1 MERITRFRAIAM
13 LLAFA
18 LILGLFSVRM
28 YAVQMLGAGDVVA
41 DSDLYTT
48 YYTVK
53 AARGELLDRNGN
65 VMVGNRA
72 SYNLVFNNFVLT
84 NSDDPNGHLLRLIRM
99 ADQLGVEYI
108 ENFPVTET
116 RPYEYTLAE
125 QSASWQG
132 YFQDYLWELDID
144 SDISASRLMEELRKR
159 YKIPEDWSDADA
171 RAVIG
176 LRYELKLRTDITNL
190 SSYVFLSDVPDDIL
204 NAILELNVPG
214 LDAAASTTREYY
226 TTYAAHIL
234 GTIGSITK
242 EEWPEYKELGYKMDD
257 RVGKE
262 GLEKAFEE
270 YLHGTDGRLARV
282 VDKEGNIVSQYY
294 VKEPVAGHNV
304 ETSIDLGLQMA
315 TEEAMKEGHDSL
327 TINNGTD
334 GGGNG
339 ADIEGIACVV
349 MDTRTGEVL
358 ACASYPSY
366 DPATYNKMYNELME
380 DPLKPTRNRALME
393 AYPPG
398 STFKVAMSIAGLES
412 GKINRYTE
420 IRDDGVFTKYG
431 TPSPKCLVYTRT
443 GGTHGYLDVAGAL
456 RVSCNYFYY
465 VLGDWMDWDDVDPV
479 VKSLG
484 LGEHTGIELGE
495 NIGRRA
501 NEETKKEMYS
511 GSDAHW
517 YQADQI
523 MSAIGQSDNQ
533 FTPMQMCVYLSTL
546 LNQGVRYRA
555 TFLNRVVSADYRS
568 LLRESEKEVVAT
580 LDISDDAHNAYHTG
594 MQMVTQRG
602 PDWNGTAQS
611 IFRTYPIQVAAK
623 TGTAQN
629 GQGTASD
636 NGAFVCYAPANDP
649 QIAIAVYGEKA
660 GHGSS
665 LGTIARDILDVYFEV
680 GEAGDVPTHENKIS

>member
-13 LLAFA
+13 LLVCA
-18 LILGLFSVRM
+18 LILGLFGVRM
-28 YAVQMLGAGDVVA
+28 YAVQMLGAGDIVA
-41 DSDLYTT
+41 DSDTYTT

-72 SYNLVFNNFVLT
+72 SYDLVFNNFVLT
-84 NSDDPNGHLLRLIRM
+84 NSDDPNGHLLRLVKM
-99 ADQLGVEYI
+99 AKQLGVDYI

-144 SDISASRLMEELRKR
+144 SDISASRLMEELRR
-159 YKIPEDWSDADA
+159 MYKIPEDWSDADA

-190 SSYVFLSDVPDDIL
+190 SSYVFLEDVPDDIL

-214 LDAAASTTREYY
+214 LDAAATTKREYY

-234 GTIGSITK
+234 GTYSK
-242 EEWPEYKELGYKMDD
+242 MNAEEWEVYKEKGYKMDD
-257 RVGKE
+257 KIGKS

-270 YLHGTDGRLARV
+270 YLHGTDGRLAKV
-282 VDKEGNIVSQYY
+282 VDKDGNIISQYY
-294 VKEPVAGHNV
+294 VVEPVAGHNV
-304 ETSIDLGLQMA
+304 ETSIDLNLQMVA
-315 TEEAMKEGHDSL
+315 EEAMKQVHDSL
-327 TINNGTD
+327 VASNGTD
-334 GGGNG
+334 GAGDG
-339 ADIEGIACVV
+339 ADVEGMACVV

-358 ACASYPSY
+358 ACASYPTY
-366 DPATYNKMYNELME
+366 NPATFNQDWETLLRD
-380 DPLKPTRNRALME
+380 DPMKPTMNRALME

-431 TPSPKCLVYTRT
+431 NPSPKCLVYTRT

-495 NIGRRA
+495 AIGRRA
-501 NEETKKEMYS
+501 NPETKKKLHS
-511 GSDAHW
+511 GSDAYW
-517 YQADQI
+517 YAMDQVLA
-523 MSAIGQSDNQ
+523 SIGQSEHRY
-533 FTPMQMCVYLSTL
+533 TPMQLCSYVSAVANKGT
-546 LNQGVRYRA
+546 RYAA
-555 TFLNRVVSADYRS
+555 TFLKRVVSADYS
-568 LLRESEKEVVAT
+568 TLVEENTREVLS
-580 LDISDDAHNAYHTG
+580 
-594 MQMVTQRG
+594 VTEMSN
-602 PDWNGTAQS
+602 DT
-611 IFRTYPIQVAAK
+611 VAAVFDGMRQVVTSGSGASAFRGFDIEVCGK
-623 TGTAQN
+623 TGTAEHEA
-629 GQGTASD
+629 GGSS
-636 NGAFVCYAPANDP
+636 NGAFICFAPMDDP
-649 QIAIAVYGEKA
+649 EIAVAVYGEKA
-660 GHGSS
+660 GSGAYM
-665 LGTIARDILDVYFEV
+665 ARVARQVLEYYFSADDLSDSVTYENRV
-680 GEAGDVPTHENKIS
+680 G

>member
-1 MERITRFRAIAM
+1 MERITRFRALAM

-18 LILGLFSVRM
+18 LILGLFGGRM
-28 YAVQMLGAGDVVA
+28 YAVQMLDAGNIVA
-41 DSDLYTT
+41 DSDTYTT

-72 SYNLVFNNFVLT
+72 TYNLVFNTFVLT
-84 NSDDPNGHLLRLIRM
+84 NTKGANDHLLRLVKM
-99 ADQLGVEYI
+99 ARELGVDYI

-116 RPYEYTLAE
+116 RPYEYTLSE
-125 QSASWQG
+125 QSAAWQG
-132 YFQDYLWELDID
+132 YFQDYLWYLEID
-144 SDISASRLMEELRKR
+144 SDISASRLMEELRKL
-159 YKIPEDWSDADA
+159 YKIPESWSDADA

-176 LRYELKLRTDITNL
+176 LYYELMLRTDITNL
-190 SSYVFLSDVPDDIL
+190 SSYVFLEDVPDDIL

-234 GTIGSITK
+234 GTISAMNSDDWK
-242 EEWPEYKELGYKMDD
+242 VYKGKGYKMDD
-257 RVGKE
+257 KIGKS

-282 VDKEGNIVSQYY
+282 VDKNGNIVSQYY
-294 VKEPVAGHNV
+294 TKEPVAGHNV
-304 ETSIDLGLQMA
+304 ETSIDLGLQIVA
-315 TEEAMKEGHDSL
+315 EETMRQIHETL
-327 TINNGTD
+327 TTTNGTD

-339 ADIEGIACVV
+339 ADIQGMACVV

-366 DPATYNKMYNELME
+366 DPATYNKLYNELME

-412 GKINRYTE
+412 GKIDRYTQ
-420 IRDDGVFTKYG
+420 IRDDGVFTKYPG
-431 TPSPKCLVYTRT
+431 SSPKCLVYSRT

-465 VLGDWMDWDDVDPV
+465 KLGDWMDWEDVDSV

-495 NIGRRA
+495 NIGQRA
-501 NEETKKEMYS
+501 NAETKKKNYS
-511 GSDAHW
+511 GSDANW
-517 YQADQI
+517 YAMDQVLA
-523 MSAIGQSDNQ
+523 SIGQSDHRY
-533 FTPMQMCVYLSTL
+533 TPMQLCAYASAVANKGT
-546 LNQGVRYRA
+546 RYAA
-555 TFLNRVVSADYRS
+555 TFLKRVVSADYS
-568 LLRESEKEVVAT
+568 ELVEENTREILSVTKMSPETIAAVYDGMHQVTSASGGSGVSAFRGF
-580 LDISDDAHNAYHTG
+580 DIKVCG
-594 MQMVTQRG
+594 
-602 PDWNGTAQS
+602 
-611 IFRTYPIQVAAK
+611 K
-623 TGTAQN
+623 TGTAEHET
-629 GQGTASD
+629 GGSS
-636 NGAFVCYAPANDP
+636 NGAFICFAPMDDP
-649 QIAIAVYGEKA
+649 EIAVAVYGEKA
-660 GHGSS
+660 GSGSYM
-665 LGTIARDILDVYFEV
+665 ARVARAVLDAYFGADETSDA
-680 GEAGDVPTHENKIS
+680 ETYENKVG

>member
-1 MERITRFRAIAM
+1 MERITRFRALAM

-18 LILGLFSVRM
+18 LILGLFGGRM
-28 YAVQMLGAGDVVA
+28 YAVQMLDAGNIVA
-41 DSDLYTT
+41 DSDTYTT

-72 SYNLVFNNFVLT
+72 TYNLVFNTFVLT
-84 NSDDPNGHLLRLIRM
+84 NTKGANDHLLRLVKM
-99 ADQLGVEYI
+99 ARELGVDYI

-116 RPYEYTLAE
+116 RPYEYTLSE
-125 QSASWQG
+125 QSAAWQG
-132 YFQDYLWELDID
+132 YFQDYLWYLEID
-144 SDISASRLMEELRKR
+144 SDISASRLMEELREL
-159 YKIPEDWSDADA
+159 YKIPEGWSDADA

-176 LRYELKLRTDITNL
+176 LYYELMLRTDITNL
-190 SSYVFLSDVPDDIL
+190 SSYVFLEDVPDDIL

-234 GTIGSITK
+234 GTISAMNSDDWK
-242 EEWPEYKELGYKMDD
+242 VYKEKGYKMDD
-257 RVGKE
+257 KIGKS

-282 VDKEGNIVSQYY
+282 VDKNGNIVSQYY
-294 VKEPVAGHNV
+294 TKEPVAGHNV
-304 ETSIDLGLQMA
+304 ETSIDLNLQIVA
-315 TEEAMKEGHDSL
+315 EETMRQIHETL
-327 TINNGTD
+327 TTTNGTD

-339 ADIEGIACVV
+339 ADIQGMACVV

-366 DPATYNKMYNELME
+366 DPATFNKLYNELME

-412 GKINRYTE
+412 GKIDRYTQ
-420 IRDDGVFTKYG
+420 IRDDGVFTKYAG
-431 TPSPKCLVYTRT
+431 SSPKCLVYSRT

-465 VLGDWMDWDDVDPV
+465 KLGDWMDWEDVDSV

-495 NIGRRA
+495 NIGQRA
-501 NEETKKEMYS
+501 NAETKKKNYS
-511 GSDAHW
+511 GSDANW
-517 YQADQI
+517 YAMDQVLA
-523 MSAIGQSDNQ
+523 SIGQSDHRY
-533 FTPMQMCVYLSTL
+533 TPMQLCAYASAVANKGT
-546 LNQGVRYRA
+546 RYAA
-555 TFLNRVVSADYRS
+555 TFLKRVVSADYS
-568 LLRESEKEVVAT
+568 ELVEENTREILSVTKMSPETIAAVYDGMHQVTSASGGSGVSAFRGF
-580 LDISDDAHNAYHTG
+580 DIKVCG
-594 MQMVTQRG
+594 
-602 PDWNGTAQS
+602 
-611 IFRTYPIQVAAK
+611 K
-623 TGTAQN
+623 TGTAEHET
-629 GQGTASD
+629 GGSS
-636 NGAFVCYAPANDP
+636 NGAFICFAPMDDP
-649 QIAIAVYGEKA
+649 EIAVAVYGEKA
-660 GHGSS
+660 GSGAYM
-665 LGTIARDILDVYFEV
+665 ARVARAVMEYYFTADETSDSV
-680 GEAGDVPTHENKIS
+680 TYENKVG

>member
-13 LLAFA
+13 LLVCA
-18 LILGLFSVRM
+18 LILGLFGVRM
-28 YAVQMLGAGDVVA
+28 YAVQMLGAGDIVA
-41 DSDLYTT
+41 DSDTYTT

-72 SYNLVFNNFVLT
+72 SYDLVFNNFVLT
-84 NSDDPNGHLLRLIRM
+84 NSGNANEHLLRLIRM

-125 QSASWQG
+125 QSANWQG

-144 SDISASRLMEELRKR
+144 SDISASRLMEELRR
-159 YKIPEDWSDADA
+159 MYKIPEDWSDADA

-190 SSYVFLSDVPDDIL
+190 SSYVFLEDVPDDIL

-214 LDAAASTTREYY
+214 LDAAATTKREYY

-234 GTIGSITK
+234 GTYSK
-242 EEWPEYKELGYKMDD
+242 MNAEEWEVYKEKGYKMDD
-257 RVGKE
+257 KIGKS

-270 YLHGTDGRLARV
+270 YLHGTDGRLAKV
-282 VDKEGNIVSQYY
+282 VDKDGNIISQYY
-294 VKEPVAGHNV
+294 VVEPVAGHNV
-304 ETSIDLGLQMA
+304 ETSIDLNLQMVA
-315 TEEAMKEGHDSL
+315 EEAMKQVHDSL
-327 TINNGTD
+327 VASNGTD
-334 GGGNG
+334 GAGDG
-339 ADIEGIACVV
+339 ADVEGMACVV

-358 ACASYPSY
+358 ACASYPTY
-366 DPATYNKMYNELME
+366 NPATFNQDWETLLRD
-380 DPLKPTRNRALME
+380 DPMKPTMNRALME

-412 GKINRYTE
+412 GKINRYTQ

-431 TPSPKCLVYTRT
+431 NPSPKCLVYTRT

-495 NIGRRA
+495 AIGRRA
-501 NEETKKEMYS
+501 NPETKKKLHS
-511 GSDAHW
+511 GSDAYW
-517 YQADQI
+517 YAMDQVLA
-523 MSAIGQSDNQ
+523 SIGQSEHRY
-533 FTPMQMCVYLSTL
+533 TPMQLCSYVAAVANKGT
-546 LNQGVRYRA
+546 RYAA
-555 TFLNRVVSADYRS
+555 TFLKRVVSADYS
-568 LLRESEKEVVAT
+568 TLVEENTREVLS
-580 LDISDDAHNAYHTG
+580 
-594 MQMVTQRG
+594 VTEMSN
-602 PDWNGTAQS
+602 DT
-611 IFRTYPIQVAAK
+611 VAAVFDGMRQVVTSGSGASAFRGFDIEVCGK
-623 TGTAQN
+623 TGTAEHEA
-629 GQGTASD
+629 GGSS
-636 NGAFVCYAPANDP
+636 NGAFICFAPMDDP
-649 QIAIAVYGEKA
+649 EIAVAVYGEKA
-660 GHGSS
+660 GSGAYM
-665 LGTIARDILDVYFEV
+665 ARVARQVLEYYFSADDLSDSVTYENRV
-680 GEAGDVPTHENKIS
+680 G

>member
-1 MERITRFRAIAM
+1 MERITRFRALAM
-13 LLAFA
+13 LLVFA
-18 LILGLFSVRM
+18 LILGLFGARTYS
-28 YAVQMLGAGDVVA
+28 VQMLGGGAVVA
-41 DSDLYTT
+41 DSDTYTT

-53 AARGELLDRNGN
+53 ASRGELLDRNGN

-72 SYNLVFNNFVLT
+72 SYDLVFNNFVLT
-84 NSDDPNGHLLRLIRM
+84 NSDDPNGHLLRLVKM
-99 ADQLGVEYI
+99 AKQLGVDYI

-144 SDISASRLMEELRKR
+144 SDISASRLMEELRR
-159 YKIPEDWSDADA
+159 MYKIPEDWSDADA

-234 GTIGSITK
+234 GTYAAMNAEDWK
-242 EEWPEYKELGYKMDD
+242 VYKEKGYKMDD
-257 RVGKE
+257 KIGKT

-270 YLHGTDGRLARV
+270 YLHGTDGRLAKV
-282 VDKEGNIVSQYY
+282 VDKNGNIVSQYY

-315 TEEAMKEGHDSL
+315 TEEAMKEVHDSL

-380 DPLKPTRNRALME
+380 NPLKPTRNRALME

-412 GKINRYTE
+412 GKIDRYTQ
-420 IRDDGVFTKYG
+420 IRDDGVFTKYAG
-431 TPSPKCLVYTRT
+431 SSPKCLVYSRT

-456 RVSCNYFYY
+456 RVSCNYFFYM
-465 VLGDWMDWDDVDPV
+465 LGDWMDWDDVDPV

-495 NIGRRA
+495 NIGQRA
-501 NEETKKEMYS
+501 NEETKKKNYS

-517 YQADQI
+517 YAMDQVLA
-523 MSAIGQSDNQ
+523 SIGQSDHRY
-533 FTPMQMCVYLSTL
+533 TPMQLCSYAAAVANKGT
-546 LNQGVRYRA
+546 RYAA
-555 TFLNRVVSADYRS
+555 TFLKRVVSADYS
-568 LLRESEKEVVAT
+568 TLVEENTREVLSVTKMSNDTVEAVFDGMRQVVTSGSAASAFRDF
-580 LDISDDAHNAYHTG
+580 DIKVCG
-594 MQMVTQRG
+594 
-602 PDWNGTAQS
+602 
-611 IFRTYPIQVAAK
+611 K
-623 TGTAQN
+623 TGTAEHET
-629 GQGTASD
+629 GGSS
-636 NGAFVCYAPANDP
+636 NGAFICFAPMDKP
-649 QIAIAVYGEKA
+649 EIAVAVYGEKA
-660 GHGSS
+660 GSGAYM
-665 LGTIARDILDVYFEV
+665 ARVARAVMEY
-680 GEAGDVPTHENKIS
+680 

>member
-1 MERITRFRAIAM
+1 MERITRFRALAM

-18 LILGLFSVRM
+18 LILGLFGGRM
-28 YAVQMLGAGDVVA
+28 YAVQMLDAGNIVA
-41 DSDLYTT
+41 DSDTYTT

-72 SYNLVFNNFVLT
+72 TYNLVFNTFVLT
-84 NSDDPNGHLLRLIRM
+84 NTKGANDHLLRLVKM
-99 ADQLGVEYI
+99 ARELGVDYI

-116 RPYEYTLAE
+116 RPYEYTLSE
-125 QSASWQG
+125 QSAAWQG
-132 YFQDYLWELDID
+132 YFQDYLWYLEID
-144 SDISASRLMEELRKR
+144 SDISASRLMEELRKL
-159 YKIPEDWSDADA
+159 YKIPESWSDADA

-176 LRYELKLRTDITNL
+176 LYYELMLRTDITNL
-190 SSYVFLSDVPDDIL
+190 SSYVFLEDVPDDIL

-234 GTIGSITK
+234 GTISAMNSDDWK
-242 EEWPEYKELGYKMDD
+242 VYKEKGYKMDD
-257 RVGKE
+257 KIGKS

-282 VDKEGNIVSQYY
+282 VDKNGNIVSQYY
-294 VKEPVAGHNV
+294 TKEPVAGHNV
-304 ETSIDLGLQMA
+304 ETSIDLGLQIVA
-315 TEEAMKEGHDSL
+315 EETMRQIHETL
-327 TINNGTD
+327 TTTNGTD

-339 ADIEGIACVV
+339 ADIQGMACVV

-366 DPATYNKMYNELME
+366 DPATYNKLYNELME

-412 GKINRYTE
+412 GKIDRYTQ
-420 IRDDGVFTKYG
+420 IRDDGVFTKYPG
-431 TPSPKCLVYTRT
+431 SSPKCLVYSRT

-465 VLGDWMDWDDVDPV
+465 KLGDWMDWEDVDSV

-501 NEETKKEMYS
+501 NEETKKKLNT

-517 YQADQI
+517 YKMDQVLA
-523 MSAIGQSDNQ
+523 SIGQSDHRY
-533 FTPMQMCVYLSTL
+533 TPMQLCAYASAVANKGT
-546 LNQGVRYRA
+546 RYAA
-555 TFLNRVVSADYRS
+555 TFLKRVVSADYS
-568 LLRESEKEVVAT
+568 ELVEENTREILSVTKMSPETIAAVYDGMHQVTSASGGSGVSAFRGF
-580 LDISDDAHNAYHTG
+580 DIKVCG
-594 MQMVTQRG
+594 
-602 PDWNGTAQS
+602 
-611 IFRTYPIQVAAK
+611 K
-623 TGTAQN
+623 TGTAEHET
-629 GQGTASD
+629 GGSS
-636 NGAFVCYAPANDP
+636 NGAFICFAPMDDP
-649 QIAIAVYGEKA
+649 EIAVAVYGEKA
-660 GHGSS
+660 GSGAYM
-665 LGTIARDILDVYFEV
+665 ARVARAVLDAYFGADETSDA
-680 GEAGDVPTHENKIS
+680 ETYENKVG

>member
-1 MERITRFRAIAM
+1 MERITRFRALAM
-13 LLAFA
+13 LLVFG
-18 LILGLFSVRM
+18 LILGLFGARTYS
-28 YAVQMLGAGDVVA
+28 VQMLGGGNLVA
-41 DSDLYTT
+41 DSTTYTT

-72 SYNLVFNNFVLT
+72 SYDLVFNNFVLN
-84 NSDDPNGHLLRLIRM
+84 NSDDPNGHLLRLVRM
-99 ADQLGVEYI
+99 AKQLGVDYI
-108 ENFPVTET
+108 ENFPVTED

-125 QSASWQG
+125 QSAAWQG
-132 YFQDYLWELDID
+132 YFQDYLWELGID
-144 SDISASRLMEELRKR
+144 SDISASRLMEELRGR

-176 LRYELKLRTDITNL
+176 LRYELKLRTNITNL
-190 SSYVFLSDVPDDIL
+190 SSYVFLSDVPDDTL

-234 GTIGSITK
+234 GTYAAMNAEDWK
-242 EEWPEYKELGYKMDD
+242 VYKEKGYKMDD
-257 RVGKE
+257 KIGKT

-270 YLHGTDGRLARV
+270 YLHGTDGKLAKV
-282 VDKEGNIVSQYY
+282 VDKNGNIISQYY

-304 ETSIDLGLQMA
+304 ETSIDLGLQMVA
-315 TEEAMKEGHDSL
+315 EEAMKEVHDSL
-327 TINNGTD
+327 TQNNGTD

-339 ADIEGIACVV
+339 ADIEGISCVV

-366 DPATYNKMYNELME
+366 DPATYNKMYNELIA

-412 GKINRYTE
+412 GKIDRYTQ
-420 IRDDGVFTKYG
+420 IRDDGVFTKYSG
-431 TPSPKCLVYTRT
+431 SSPKCLVYSRT

-456 RVSCNYFYY
+456 RVSCNYFFY

-501 NEETKKEMYS
+501 NEETKKEMYN

-517 YQADQI
+517 YAMDQVLA
-523 MSAIGQSDNQ
+523 SIGQSDHRY
-533 FTPMQMCVYLSTL
+533 TPMQLCSYVAAVANKGT
-546 LNQGVRYRA
+546 RYAA
-555 TFLNRVVSADYRS
+555 TFLKRVVSADYS
-568 LLRESEKEVVAT
+568 TLVEENTREVLSVTKMSNDTVEAVFDGMRQVVTSGSAVSAFRGFEIEVC
-580 LDISDDAHNAYHTG
+580 G
-594 MQMVTQRG
+594 
-602 PDWNGTAQS
+602 
-611 IFRTYPIQVAAK
+611 K
-623 TGTAQN
+623 TGTAEHET
-629 GQGTASD
+629 GGSS
-636 NGAFVCYAPANDP
+636 NGAFICFAPMKDP
-649 QIAIAVYGEKA
+649 EIAVAVYGEKA
-660 GHGSS
+660 GSGAYM
-665 LGTIARDILDVYFEV
+665 ARVARAVMEYYFGADELSDSV
-680 GEAGDVPTHENKIS
+680 TYENKVG

>member
-1 MERITRFRAIAM
+1 MERITRFRALAM

-18 LILGLFSVRM
+18 LILGLFGGRM
-28 YAVQMLGAGDVVA
+28 YAVQMLDAGNIVA
-41 DSDLYTT
+41 DSDTYTT

-72 SYNLVFNNFVLT
+72 TYNLVFNTFVLT
-84 NSDDPNGHLLRLIRM
+84 NTKGANDHLLRLVKM
-99 ADQLGVEYI
+99 ARELGVDYI

-116 RPYEYTLAE
+116 RPYEYTLSE
-125 QSASWQG
+125 QSAAWQG
-132 YFQDYLWELDID
+132 YFQDYLWYLEID
-144 SDISASRLMEELRKR
+144 SDISASRLMEELRKL
-159 YKIPEDWSDADA
+159 YKIPESWSDADA

-176 LRYELKLRTDITNL
+176 LYYELMLRTDITNL
-190 SSYVFLSDVPDDIL
+190 SSYVFLEDVPDDIL

-234 GTIGSITK
+234 GTISAMNSDDWK
-242 EEWPEYKELGYKMDD
+242 VYKEKGYKMDD
-257 RVGKE
+257 KIGKS

-282 VDKEGNIVSQYY
+282 VDKNGNIVSQYY
-294 VKEPVAGHNV
+294 TKEPVAGHNV
-304 ETSIDLGLQMA
+304 ETSIDLGLQIVA
-315 TEEAMKEGHDSL
+315 EETMRQIHETL
-327 TINNGTD
+327 TTTNGTD

-339 ADIEGIACVV
+339 ADIQGMACVV

-366 DPATYNKMYNELME
+366 DPATYNKLYNELME

-412 GKINRYTE
+412 GKIDRYTQ
-420 IRDDGVFTKYG
+420 IRDDGVFTKYPG
-431 TPSPKCLVYTRT
+431 SSPKCLVYSRT

-465 VLGDWMDWDDVDPV
+465 KLGDWMDWEDVDSV

-495 NIGRRA
+495 NIGQRA
-501 NEETKKEMYS
+501 NAETKKKNYS
-511 GSDAHW
+511 GSDANW
-517 YQADQI
+517 YAMDQVLA
-523 MSAIGQSDNQ
+523 SIGQSDHRY
-533 FTPMQMCVYLSTL
+533 TPMQLCAYASAVANKGT
-546 LNQGVRYRA
+546 RYAA
-555 TFLNRVVSADYRS
+555 TFLKRVVSADYS
-568 LLRESEKEVVAT
+568 ELVEENTREILSVTKMSPETIAAVYDGMHQVTSASGGSGVSAFRGF
-580 LDISDDAHNAYHTG
+580 DIKVCG
-594 MQMVTQRG
+594 
-602 PDWNGTAQS
+602 
-611 IFRTYPIQVAAK
+611 K
-623 TGTAQN
+623 TGTAEHET
-629 GQGTASD
+629 GGSS
-636 NGAFVCYAPANDP
+636 NGAFICFAPMDDP
-649 QIAIAVYGEKA
+649 EIAVAVYGEKA
-660 GHGSS
+660 GSGAYM
-665 LGTIARDILDVYFEV
+665 ARVARAVLDAYFGADETSDAETYENEV
-680 GEAGDVPTHENKIS
+680 G

>member
-1 MERITRFRAIAM
+1 MERITRFRA
-13 LLAFA
+13 LAILVVFA
-18 LILGLFSVRM
+18 LILGLFGARTYSV
-28 YAVQMLGAGDVVA
+28 QLLGGGSIVA
-41 DSDLYTT
+41 DSDTYTT

-53 AARGELLDRNGN
+53 ASRGEILDRNGN

-72 SYNLVFNNFVLT
+72 SYDLVFNTFVLT
-84 NSDDPNGHLLRLIRM
+84 NSDDPNGHLLRLVKM
-99 ADQLGVEYI
+99 AKQLGVDYI
-108 ENFPVTET
+108 ENFPITET
-116 RPYEYTLAE
+116 RPYEYTLVE
-125 QSASWQG
+125 QSANWQG
-132 YFQDYLWELDID
+132 YFQAYLRELDID
-144 SDISASRLMEELRKR
+144 SDISASRLMEELRSR
-159 YKIPEDWSDADA
+159 YKIPEDWPDADA

-190 SSYVFLSDVPDDIL
+190 SSYVFLADVPDDIL

-234 GTIGSITK
+234 GTYAAMNSEDWK
-242 EEWPEYKELGYKMDD
+242 VYKEKGYKMDD
-257 RVGKE
+257 RIGKT

-270 YLHGTDGRLARV
+270 YLHGTDGRLAKV
-282 VDKEGNIVSQYY
+282 VDKNGNIVSQYY

-304 ETSIDLGLQMA
+304 ETSIDLGLQMV
-315 TEEAMKEGHDSL
+315 TEEAMKEVHDSL
-327 TINNGTD
+327 TVNNGTD

-339 ADIEGIACVV
+339 ADIQGIACVV

-412 GKINRYTE
+412 GKIDRYTQ
-420 IRDDGVFTKYG
+420 IRDDGVFTKYAG
-431 TPSPKCLVYTRT
+431 SSPKCLVYSRN
-443 GGTHGYLDVAGAL
+443 GVTHGYLDVAGAL
-456 RVSCNYFYY
+456 KVSCNYFFYM
-465 VLGDWMDWDDVDPV
+465 LGDWMDWDNVDPV

-517 YQADQI
+517 YAMDQVLA
-523 MSAIGQSDNQ
+523 SIGQSDHRY
-533 FTPMQMCVYLSTL
+533 TPMQLCSYASAVANKGT
-546 LNQGVRYRA
+546 RYAA
-555 TFLNRVVSADYRS
+555 TFLKRVVSADY
-568 LLRESEKEVVAT
+568 AT
-580 LDISDDAHNAYHTG
+580 LVEENTREVLSVTKMSNDTVEAVFDGMRQVVTG
-594 MQMVTQRG
+594 G
-602 PDWNGTAQS
+602 S
-611 IFRTYPIQVAAK
+611 AASAFKGFEIEVCGK
-623 TGTAQN
+623 TGTAEHET
-629 GQGTASD
+629 GGSS
-636 NGAFVCYAPANDP
+636 NGAFICFAPMKNP
-649 QIAIAVYGEKA
+649 EIAVAVYGEKA
-660 GHGSS
+660 GSG
-665 LGTIARDILDVYFEV
+665 GYMARVARTVLEYYFGADELSDSV
-680 GEAGDVPTHENKIS
+680 TYENKVG